1 MEYER
6 MAAAIYGVPLDEVT
20 PEMRQV
26 GKFVVLGC
34 GFGMGSDKFAL
45 QFQEATGITLTEQD
59 ATRAVDTY
67 RERKARIKH
76 YWYDVEGAAVK
87 AAMEPGRVTS
97 VGVGA
102 QVRYVVRGQFLWA
115 ILPSGRPGIR
125 ASQSGGR
132 GDAVGRDEARP
143 DVRGRQHVHEEVA
156 APEHVRR
163 TPGRKHRAGRGP

>member
-1 MEYER
+1 

-34 GFGMGSDKFAL
+34 GFGMGSDKFAT

-59 ATRAVDTY
+59 AVRAVDTY

-76 YWYDVEGAAVK
+76 YWYDVEGAAVR

-115 ILPSGRPGIR
+115 ILPSGRPLAYALPRVEDVETPWGEMKPALTYVGVNTFTRSGSAR
-125 ASQSGGR
+125 ARTADTWWRTSC
-132 GDAVGRDEARP
+132 
-143 DVRGRQHVHEEVA
+143 
-156 APEHVRR
+156 RR
-163 TPGRKHRAGRGP
+163 WPVT